1 MEKVRK
7 RVTGKLSIVLFLT
20 YRQSLMMKVTAFGK
34 LIIGKILNHKLKR
47 EIGMKITSIREWA
60 NQKSKINTQS
70 SMKQILRL

>member
-7 RVTGKLSIVLFLT
+7 RVTGKLSIVLFLI

-47 EIGMKITSIREWA
+47 EIGMKIPRIREWA